1 MCQAGLLELRS
12 SKCPMALR
20 ENSKEKLTGEK
31 KVLIYKPL
39 QVGLNKG
46 CPDPASH
53 HVCSNL
59 QSYPGCHRAPL
70 KSPSRVEPSLW
81 LRMVLSF
88 FCLFFPQ
95 ECGTQLRSHRA
106 PVSQSQDP
114 TGSGSLVSCSSLQP
128 LQTQKLPQHQGVT
141 TGCIYF
147 SRAWLH
153 LDSAFEEETLYPI

>member
-12 SKCPMALR
+12 SKCPMALW

-46 CPDPASH
+46 CPDSASH

-70 KSPSRVEPSLW
+70 KSPSWVEPSLW

-114 TGSGSLVSCSSLQP
+114 TGSGSLVSLCLSSIPANTEIPPAPRGNHRVHLFLQGLVAP
-128 LQTQKLPQHQGVT
+128 
-141 TGCIYF
+141 
-147 SRAWLH
+147 
-153 LDSAFEEETLYPI
+153 